1 MGKRNQFRKRYLVSE
16 GDLFQL
22 YADIRE
28 VRNQER
34 REELMADF
42 RQLLRD
48 SQEVK
53 LVIKE
58 RRYGNGA
65 V

>member
-1 MGKRNQFRKRYLVSE
+1 MGKRNQFRKRFLVSE

-28 VRNQER
+28 VRSQER
-34 REELMADF
+34 REELMTDF
-42 RQLLRD
+42 RAMLRD
-48 SQEVK
+48 SQEVE

-58 RRYGNGA
+58 RRTANGT

>member
-42 RQLLRD
+42 RQLLRE

>member
-1 MGKRNQFRKRYLVSE
+1 MGKRNQFRKRFLVSE

-28 VRNQER
+28 VRSQER

-42 RQLLRD
+42 RAMLRD
-48 SQEVK
+48 SQEVE

-58 RRYGNGA
+58 RRTANGT

>member
-34 REELMADF
+34 REGLMADF
-42 RQLLRD
+42 RQLLRE
-48 SQEVK
+48 SQEVE

-58 RRYGNGA
+58 RRTANGT

>member
-1 MGKRNQFRKRYLVSE
+1 MGKRNQFRKRFLVSE

-28 VRNQER
+28 VRSQER

-42 RQLLRD
+42 RAMLRD
-48 SQEVK
+48 SQEVE

-58 RRYGNGA
+58 RRAANGT

>member
-34 REELMADF
+34 RESMMADF
-42 RQLLRD
+42 RQLLRE
-48 SQEVK
+48 SQEVE

-58 RRYGNGA
+58 RRCGNGT

>member
-42 RQLLRD
+42 RQLLRE

-53 LVIKE
+53 LVIKG
-58 RRYGNGA
+58 RRCGNGA

>member
-34 REELMADF
+34 REELMTDF
-42 RQLLRD
+42 RQLLRE

>member
-42 RQLLRD
+42 RQLLRE

-58 RRYGNGA
+58 RR
-65 V
+65 

>member
-42 RQLLRD
+42 RQLLRE

-53 LVIKE
+53 LVIKD
-58 RRYGNGA
+58 RRCGNGA